1 MTNDIG
7 RRTDEH
13 RREYG
18 KLSGSKIVL
27 QYICIIDPEYI
38 SEAEKYL
45 SNVFDIANNKLSHK
59 KYSELIVTNNK
70 TLNKIKN
77 EYIRANDQFCVRLKN
92 VSNILKE
99 EQHKTEIVRLEYENK
114 ILELEKEITELK
126 LKKELSEQKSENMI
140 LKLTHEL
147 EIMK

>member
-45 SNVFDIANNKLSHK
+45 SNVFD
-59 KYSELIVTNNK
+59 KYFSASEI
-70 TLNKIKN
+70 
-77 EYIRANDQFCVRLKN
+77 Y
-92 VSNILKE
+92 SG
-99 EQHKTEIVRLEYENK
+99 
-114 ILELEKEITELK
+114 
-126 LKKELSEQKSENMI
+126 S
-140 LKLTHEL
+140 
-147 EIMK
+147 IMQMY